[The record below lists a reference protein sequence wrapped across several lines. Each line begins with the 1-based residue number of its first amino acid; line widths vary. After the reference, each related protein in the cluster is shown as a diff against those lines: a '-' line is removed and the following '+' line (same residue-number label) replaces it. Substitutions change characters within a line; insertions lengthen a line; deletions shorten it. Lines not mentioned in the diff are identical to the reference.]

1 MVSPTGAAQGGL
13 LHDLVRQAI
22 ITGLPHEPADEP
34 ALAALGV
41 QDLLIAYYTWSSRQ
55 ISARART
62 VHVSSQLEARRETLA
77 VDVQAGL
84 AAVLDFAHRG
94 IDLRPHLSTGS
105 ACGFDATARA
115 RPGRRRADVDLL
127 LGSWGLHHLHLS
139 TQLRPGG
146 RAKRT
151 KEVLIAAVRREEFF
165 ALDVVPHGAGNDRWW
180 TVRPDLLSIMASN
193 WPAQE
198 FLLRPARSNLTLA
211 QTFTLEEQLQLRQG
225 GVTVLA
231 QTGGAVCLPGGIA
244 IDGTPIAST
253 KRGQETTRLLQECE
267 QRRAELETRARDQA
281 PSLATGPGAA
291 PSWAAEFT
299 AEADLHLL
307 YAGAVRFVVN

>member
-1 MVSPTGAAQGGL
+1 MIAPSRAAQGGL

-22 ITGLPHEPADEP
+22 LAGLPHETAGEP
-34 ALAALGV
+34 VLAALGV

-62 VHVSSQLEARRETLA
+62 VHLSSQLHARREALT
-77 VDVQAGL
+77 VDAQVGL
-84 AAVLDFAHRG
+84 AAVLDLAHRG
-94 IDLRPHLSTGS
+94 VDLGPYLSVGS

-115 RPGRRRADVDLL
+115 RPGRRRADLDLL

-139 TQLRPGG
+139 TQLRPNGW
-146 RAKRT
+146 AKRT
-151 KEVLIAAVRREEFF
+151 KEVLIAAVRRDHFF
-165 ALDVVPHGAGNDRWW
+165 ALDVVPHGARNDRWW

-193 WPAQE
+193 WPEQE
-198 FLLRPARSNLTLA
+198 FLLRPTRSNLTLA
-211 QTFTLEEQLQLRQG
+211 QTFTLEEQLQLRQA

-231 QTGGAVCLPGGIA
+231 QVGGAVCLPGGIA
-244 IDGTPIAST
+244 IDGIPIAST
-253 KRGQETTRLLQECE
+253 QRSRETTRLLQECE
-267 QRRAELETRARDQA
+267 QRRTELETRARTQA
-281 PSLATGPGAA
+281 PGLATGPGVA